1 MNIDFELYRIFYV
14 VANNGNITKA
24 SKELLISQPA
34 VTKSIKKLEDSL
46 GGQLFIRTK
55 KGVNLTEEG
64 KEIYYYIKNAIEYI
78 NNAENR
84 FTNLKQLNT
93 GNIRIGIS
101 TTLAKN
107 FLMPY
112 LKEFHR
118 LYPNIKVE
126 INNNLTADL
135 LKNLRRG
142 TLDIVFL
149 NLTREEKSDI
159 EFIKVKEIHDCFVV
173 GNQYSYLKDVTL
185 DINDLNNY
193 SLILQRKGS
202 NTRTFLDDFLKKN
215 DIILNSDMDIASYNL
230 MIELVKSGFGIGL
243 ATREYIKSELK
254 SGELIE
260 LKIKQKMPTRNIAI
274 ATLKNTI
281 PSFCTRKLI
290 EIITKK

>member
-149 NLTREEKSDI
+149 NLTHEEKSDI
-159 EFIKVKEIHDCFVV
+159 EFIKVKEIHECFVV

-215 DIILNSDMDIASYNL
+215 DIILNSSMDIASYNL